1 MSNNLGKEA
10 SENSTTQN
18 QETFGSIMSSPKKF
32 ASDIIW
38 FGIAE
43 LFNAIILG
51 IMILPVL
58 TKFYTSELYG
68 IWIQV
73 NMTMFL
79 LSSLIGLQLRLAVVR
94 FLSAEEDR
102 ERRRYFLGSMLFAII
117 IFSCMVLVI
126 IVMLSEQFSF
136 VVFGG
141 TQFTNFIYLT
151 ILWIFFN
158 SLYNFFSSYL
168 RARQMIRRISVILVV
183 FSTFKMITIIIL
195 TNTGFGLE
203 WIIVSQIALQA
214 AVAFISLVMI
224 IRDIGFL
231 VPNLRGLRG
240 FLAFSVPQ
248 IPAAILIY
256 ILIVIDRYFITH
268 FLGLSQTGIYSSSST
283 LAGLMALFHMPIS
296 FVLFPVVSRLW
307 LQKRFEDVKSY
318 VEYSIRLFLTL
329 AIPAAVAL
337 AILSQPLLSILT
349 TSEYLAGLELVLVLS
364 LGTIFFGLYLLN
376 VDIIL
381 LVKQAK
387 FRPFVIAA
395 ATSINI
401 IMNIMLIPQIGIMG
415 AGISNLASH
424 FVLAVIVTI
433 WARKIFTYDLDF
445 KYLGKVMVAVLVMA
459 LCVYFI
465 EANDVLGIITA
476 VIIGLS
482 IFGGTLFL
490 MRAFTR
496 QDRSLIRKVF
506 QGLMPWL
513 NK

>member
-1 MSNNLGKEA
+1 M
-10 SENSTTQN
+10 
-18 QETFGSIMSSPKKF
+18 
-32 ASDIIW
+32 
-38 FGIAE
+38 
-43 LFNAIILG
+43 
-51 IMILPVL
+51 
-58 TKFYTSELYG
+58 
-68 IWIQV
+68 
-73 NMTMFL
+73 
-79 LSSLIGLQLRLAVVR
+79 
-94 FLSAEEDR
+94 
-102 ERRRYFLGSMLFAII
+102 
-117 IFSCMVLVI
+117 
-126 IVMLSEQFSF
+126 
-136 VVFGG
+136 
-141 TQFTNFIYLT
+141 
-151 ILWIFFN
+151 
-158 SLYNFFSSYL
+158 
-168 RARQMIRRISVILVV
+168 
-183 FSTFKMITIIIL
+183 
-195 TNTGFGLE
+195 
-203 WIIVSQIALQA
+203 
-214 AVAFISLVMI
+214 
-224 IRDIGFL
+224 
-231 VPNLRGLRG
+231 
-240 FLAFSVPQ
+240 
-248 IPAAILIY
+248 
-256 ILIVIDRYFITH
+256 
-268 FLGLSQTGIYSSSST
+268 
-283 LAGLMALFHMPIS
+283 
-296 FVLFPVVSRLW
+296 SRLW